1 MNSRIVFPRRFSD
14 SLIPGA
20 LTEVSPRCCGSG
32 SDLVAGPIVRYHEW
46 MRSEELQRLTASEP
60 LSLEQEYE
68 MQRSWRDDADSE
80 EDPKHF
86 PGVGGRG
93 EQVPSVL

>member
-1 MNSRIVFPRRFSD
+1 MNSRLVFPGLLSD
-14 SLIPGA
+14 SLVPEA
-20 LTEVSPRCCGSG
+20 LAEISPRCCGSR
-32 SDLVAGPIVRYHEW
+32 SDLVAGPVVRYHEW
-46 MRSEELQRLTASEP
+46 MQSEELQRLTASEP

-80 EDPKHF
+80 DDPKRF
-86 PGVGGRG
+86 PRLGGRR